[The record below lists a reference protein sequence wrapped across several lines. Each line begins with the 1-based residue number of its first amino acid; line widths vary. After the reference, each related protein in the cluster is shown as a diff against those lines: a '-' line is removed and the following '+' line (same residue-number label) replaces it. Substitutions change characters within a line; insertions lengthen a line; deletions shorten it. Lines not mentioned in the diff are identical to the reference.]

1 MSPPE
6 ILLERA
12 EAVAIVTLNRP
23 DRMNAVHLP
32 MMIALAD
39 MLADLEGDETVG
51 ALVLTGAGRGFCAGG
66 GVTHMAARGPPGFE
80 GRVAATQQIPL
91 VPAPIRAMPTL
102 GAAAAHGA
110 RSHAGRVRDEGVTLS
125 SC

>member
-39 MLADLEGDETVG
+39 MLADLEGDEMVG
-51 ALVLTGAGRGFCAGG
+51 AIVLTGAGRGFCAGG
-66 GVTHMAARGPPGFE
+66 DVKNMAARGPRGFE
-80 GRVAATQQIPL
+80 GRVADLTQMHRGP
-91 VPAPIRAMPTL
+91 PSIRAMPKTRRNS
-102 GAAAAHGA
+102 GG
-110 RSHAGRVRDEGVTLS
+110 GQGV
-125 SC
+125 

>member
-1 MSPPE
+1 MAPPE

-51 ALVLTGAGRGFCAGG
+51 AIVLTGAGRGFCAGG
-66 GVTHMAARGPPGFE
+66 DVKKIGRAHVCTPVTNEH
-80 GRVAATQQIPL
+80 L
-91 VPAPIRAMPTL
+91 VCRLLLEKKKRTTTP
-102 GAAAAHGA
+102 
-110 RSHAGRVRDEGVTLS
+110 
-125 SC
+125 